1 MKKMKKSTKVA
12 LSITLLLA
20 VCLAIG
26 VTVYLLTR
34 KPAHNAPADGGDSH
48 QSANID
54 LTKTFKPVSI
64 IKLQRVETYTTKL
77 STGATY
83 TTVSEYDGKG
93 NYKSTHH
100 STGDPLSNTSSESYA
115 VNGAYYECQAG
126 KCKKTTDLQKTTFNA
141 NERNEAAKEIQKFTD
156 SMKYVGKKDCTAGK
170 CFVWETD
177 KQKNAGGSP
186 MVYYLDD
193 KARVVKI
200 ESLTNS
206 ADKII
211 FEYQYKSVPE
221 IKAPQV

>member
-1 MKKMKKSTKVA
+1 MVRIMNVR
-12 LSITLLLA
+12 LA
-20 VCLAIG
+20 NARKQ
-26 VTVYLLTR
+26 LT
-34 KPAHNAPADGGDSH
+34 S
-48 QSANID
+48 
-54 LTKTFKPVSI
+54 
-64 IKLQRVETYTTKL
+64 
-77 STGATY
+77 
-83 TTVSEYDGKG
+83 
-93 NYKSTHH
+93 
-100 STGDPLSNTSSESYA
+100 
-115 VNGAYYECQAG
+115 
-126 KCKKTTDLQKTTFNA
+126 KKTTFSA